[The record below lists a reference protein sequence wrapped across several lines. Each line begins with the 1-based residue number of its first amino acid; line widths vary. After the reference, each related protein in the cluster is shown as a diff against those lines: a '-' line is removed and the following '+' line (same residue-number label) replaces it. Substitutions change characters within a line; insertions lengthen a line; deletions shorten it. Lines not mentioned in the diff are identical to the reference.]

1 MAVTDE
7 SAHSRFVL
15 TDSSMSQA
23 VFGAVCQIFIMCVC
37 PPLFAPFF
45 APHRNDAFFNA

>member
-15 TDSSMSQA
+15 IDSSIYQA
-23 VFGAVCQIFIMCVC
+23 VFGAV
-37 PPLFAPFF
+37 
-45 APHRNDAFFNA
+45 